1 MNEKKYY
8 QQKIMA
14 ASIIKELKTLEK
26 NFNKNQEKI
35 LSLYQ
40 NLEVILINL
49 QKYLDCE
56 VDKNDIIP

>member
-1 MNEKKYY
+1 
-8 QQKIMA
+8 MA